1 MNALEISRTGLDVE
15 WRRMEIIAQNIANMN
30 TSRTASGDPFT
41 PLRLVSGPDRTF
53 AESLVE
59 ARREQAEMQP
69 TGVRVYGVE
78 REDGGVRRVYEPGHP
93 HADPE
98 GFVSY
103 PDISHAR
110 EMTLMIETARA
121 YEANLVAMSSARQM
135 YSSALQLGRPA

>member
-1 MNALEISRTGLDVE
+1 MNALEISRSGLDVE

-30 TSRTASGDPFT
+30 TSRTATGDPFT
-41 PLRLVSGPDRTF
+41 PLRLVSGPSRSF
-53 AESLVE
+53 AESLVQ
-59 ARREQAEMQP
+59 AQREEAEMRP
-69 TGVRVYGVE
+69 TGVQVYGIE

-103 PDISHAR
+103 PDISHAQ
-110 EMTLMIETARA
+110 EMTLMISTARA
-121 YEANLVAMSSARQM
+121 YEANLVALSSARQM